1 VIRPARPEDAAA
13 IAAIWNPWIRDTAV
27 TFTTEEK
34 TVAGLQ
40 ALIEAREPTRAFLVT
55 ETKDG
60 VQGFATYGQFRAGP
74 GYARSLE
81 HSILL
86 APTAR
91 GQGLGQALMAALTD
105 SARAQGGHVLIGG
118 VSGENPDGAAFH
130 AAMGFTLIA
139 RVPEVGFKFGRYM
152 DLLLYQKILT

>member
-1 VIRPARPEDAAA
+1 MIRPARPDDAAA

-27 TFTTEEK
+27 TFTTAEK
-34 TVAGLQ
+34 TVPGLQ
-40 ALIEAREPTRAFLVT
+40 ALIEERAPTRAFLVD
-55 ETKDG
+55 EAKG
-60 VQGFATYGQFRAGP
+60 GLQGFATYGQFRSGP

-91 GQGLGQALMAALTD
+91 GQGVGRGLMAALTD
-105 SARAQGGHVLIGG
+105 SAKAQGGHVLIGG
-118 VSGENPDGAAFH
+118 VSAENPDGAVFH
-130 AAMGFTLIA
+130 AAMGFALIA
-139 RVPEVGFKFGRYM
+139 RLPQVGWKFGRYI